1 VGKRVGKR
9 PLGTLRRR
17 WGIFLKWIFKK
28 SLVGVDR
35 IVLAQNR
42 GRWQAFMNAAVNR
55 WIA

>member
-1 VGKRVGKR
+1 MGKR